1 MSDKTKRYPWNK
13 GKNDDDGGMTEVYA
27 GPPFEPDQMEGVYA
41 GTPIQEP
48 MMCVYAGPEY
58 FSGRKSDGMGTYIPP
73 EQMPAFCKACGNPL
87 KDGYKFCP
95 FCGAP
100 APKEEE

>member
-1 MSDKTKRYPWNK
+1 MAKYPWNK
-13 GKNDDDGGMTEVYA
+13 RKNDKPDPRSMEGVYAGPPAREPMEEVYA
-27 GPPFEPDQMEGVYA
+27 GPPPE
-41 GTPIQEP
+41 EP

-58 FSGRKSDGMGTYIPP
+58 FGGRKPDGTGAYIPP

-87 KDGYKFCP
+87 KDDYRFCP